1 MNQKYKIGF
10 FLIDEHSSFN
20 AAFGLARVF
29 EERGHKVMFF
39 VKAETVFPQYVGDNG
54 FESVILETNEIYQAL
69 DQQKNKA
76 KFRPWKRLKIHARR
90 VRLEQKCLS
99 DLIEKRSLDLCF
111 LDNIY
116 FYPYSLILAGM
127 RVPTI
132 LFFPNFGSKL
142 SSWYPPLFSYMI
154 PPQSKSANI
163 RIRFVYSIL
172 WVWAVTTRGRA
183 HSYDFLESVHFTLGR
198 IFFRIYQ
205 IGFERKL
212 RKSGWKSTWSE
223 WSTRPLVLEIVLG
236 HRSLDWQ
243 TVASNPERFY
253 FGTTDLYRK
262 NSGFDWSEIKSK
274 NPIIYC
280 NISTAHGFEQTKIS
294 EPEILSSKIDF
305 SKKITW
311 QNNFSKSY

>member
-1 MNQKYKIGF
+1 
-10 FLIDEHSSFN
+10 
-20 AAFGLARVF
+20 
-29 EERGHKVMFF
+29 MFF

-142 SSWYPPLFSYMI
+142 RSWISTFILIYD

-163 RIRFVYSIL
+163 RIRFVYSIPL
-172 WVWAVTTRGRA
+172 G
-183 HSYDFLESVHFTLGR
+183 LGR
-198 IFFRIYQ
+198 NNEGQSSFIRLSRICTFYAWKDFFSYLPDRFRTKIAKV
-205 IGFERKL
+205 R
-212 RKSGWKSTWSE
+212 
-223 WSTRPLVLEIVLG
+223 LEINL
-236 HRSLDWQ
+236 
-243 TVASNPERFY
+243 E
-253 FGTTDLYRK
+253 
-262 NSGFDWSEIKSK
+262 
-274 NPIIYC
+274 
-280 NISTAHGFEQTKIS
+280 
-294 EPEILSSKIDF
+294 
-305 SKKITW
+305 
-311 QNNFSKSY
+311 